1 MTYILGSRCQ
11 DGVVL
16 VGDRKLTGETSYSIE
31 EKIFMDVPP
40 VVLASSGVYGLFD
53 KFRNK
58 VAAHLAEHP
67 QQPAQMF
74 LEAIENFTVELN
86 VNYRER
92 LQGQVFDILAGVRVG
107 DRSVLYH
114 VQPNGF
120 AEPVK
125 RCRAIAHGE
134 PYGSVFLN
142 KLWRTDMTML
152 QVAELGYFI
161 VKYIEKYELD
171 SSVGVGS
178 EHPQIW
184 LIPDAQSLPID
195 QAPVTWLDAFKKKTE
210 SNLQKLDENLRA
222 LSSWGSFV

>member
-16 VGDRKLTGETSYSIE
+16 VGDRKLTAETSYSFE

-67 QQPAQMF
+67 QQPAQIF
-74 LEAIENFTVELN
+74 LEAIENFTLELN
-86 VNYRER
+86 ETYRER
-92 LQGQVFDILAGVRVG
+92 LRGQVFDVLAGVRGG

-125 RCRAIAHGE
+125 RYRVIGHGE
-134 PYGSVFLN
+134 PYGSVFL
-142 KLWRTDMTML
+142 KGLWRTDITMT

-161 VKYIEKYELD
+161 VKYIERFELD

-178 EHPQIW
+178 EHLQIW

-195 QAPVTWLDAFKKKTE
+195 QAPATWLDAFKKKTE
-210 SNLQKLDENLRA
+210 SNLQKLDENLHT
-222 LSSWGSFV
+222 LSSWGSFI